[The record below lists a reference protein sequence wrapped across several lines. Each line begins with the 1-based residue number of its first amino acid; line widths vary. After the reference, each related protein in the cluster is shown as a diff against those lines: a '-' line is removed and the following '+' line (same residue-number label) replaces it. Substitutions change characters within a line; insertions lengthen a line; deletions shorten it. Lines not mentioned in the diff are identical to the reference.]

1 MLNLFESITAEIETK
16 QGKHNLIISE
26 IYRVPN
32 TNERQS
38 IMYYENM
45 ISTLCHTK
53 ADILIGTDQ
62 NFDLMKTDT
71 STNVSDLLNVFF
83 TAGVVPV
90 IKQPTRITHTSS
102 TLIDNLYVKY
112 DKYENIDSRILL
124 SDISDHFPIITCMGN
139 KVNMKKR
146 EPLVFSHRTIGPAQ
160 LIQ

>member
-1 MLNLFESITAEIETK
+1 MVLQYIYQDDFNFKERPDLCINVEGHFESITAEIETK

-71 STNVSDLLNVFF
+71 STNVSDLLNVFLQVLHLL
-83 TAGVVPV
+83 T
-90 IKQPTRITHTSS
+90 ICMSNMISMKIL
-102 TLIDNLYVKY
+102 TLEY
-112 DKYENIDSRILL
+112 
-124 SDISDHFPIITCMGN
+124 C
-139 KVNMKKR
+139 
-146 EPLVFSHRTIGPAQ
+146 
-160 LIQ
+160 

>member
-1 MLNLFESITAEIETK
+1 MYISDDFNFKEIPDLCINVEGHFESITAEIETK

-26 IYRVPN
+26 IYRLPN

-62 NFDLMKTDT
+62 NFDSMKTDT

-90 IKQPTRITHTSS
+90 IKQPTRI
-102 TLIDNLYVKY
+102 V
-112 DKYENIDSRILL
+112 
-124 SDISDHFPIITCMGN
+124 
-139 KVNMKKR
+139 
-146 EPLVFSHRTIGPAQ
+146 
-160 LIQ
+160 